1 MAPASGRTA
10 GVETVAAVLLVV
22 LLWVDMGLSPQW
34 YPTWWY
40 LGPVTI
46 AWTVLPPLGFALVI
60 LGGVVGRHRRVGR
73 LSTAGWVMGSLAA
86 LTVLAAGFALYD
98 LNVAEPGLFVSGL
111 FPAVLAFLLALSV
124 LAMRVRDWLRT
135 RSQNQ

>member
-1 MAPASGRTA
+1 
-10 GVETVAAVLLVV
+10 VA
-22 LLWVDMGLSPQW
+22 LLWVDIGLSPQW

-46 AWTVLPPLGFALVI
+46 AWTVIPPLGFALVI
-60 LGGVVGRHRRVGR
+60 IGGVVGRQRHVDR
-73 LSTAGWVMGSLAA
+73 LSTAEWVKGFLAG
-86 LTVLAAGFALYD
+86 LTVLAAVFALYD

-111 FPAVLAFLLALSV
+111 FPVVLAFLLALFV
-124 LAMRVRDWLRT
+124 LAMWAREWLRT